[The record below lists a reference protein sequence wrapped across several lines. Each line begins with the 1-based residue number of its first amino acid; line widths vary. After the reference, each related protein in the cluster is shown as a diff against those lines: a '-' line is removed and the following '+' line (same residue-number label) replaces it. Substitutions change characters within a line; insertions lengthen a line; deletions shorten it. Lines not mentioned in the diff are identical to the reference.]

1 MSATESQAVPV
12 YREQNFY
19 VPTFKVKLRG
29 RELPDDVVYDVVQVS
44 YKDNLEEVDSFE
56 ISINN
61 WDAANR
67 SFKYIDEDTFDPG
80 KEIELYMGYHGKSPL
95 SLMIKGEITSLRPN
109 FPATGQPTLA
119 ITGLNL
125 LHRLRKKQET
135 CVYKDST
142 PSRIAGQIADRLGLK
157 ICTNPTATAQEQP
170 IPYLFQDNEYD
181 ILFLWERARKIGY
194 DLFVVEQATGQCQ
207 AGQLYFGP
215 STEVRRTTYQLSFNK
230 SLVDF
235 QPELATHRQV
245 GKVRVQGWDAKKKE
259 KIEYTATREDL
270 KTSGLGTEGRQ
281 EAVEQSFGDR
291 EEVITDI
298 PVNSVDDAKKLAIS
312 ALANIAKDLVTGRG
326 TCIGLPDLRAGSVVM
341 IDGMGQRFSGR
352 YFVTATTH
360 TINDSGYT
368 TQFDCRREEIK
379 GK

>member
-1 MSATESQAVPV
+1 MSANSQSIPI
-12 YREQNFY
+12 YRGQDFY
-19 VPTFKVKLRG
+19 VPIFKVKLRG

-61 WDAANR
+61 WDAGNR

-80 KEIELYMGYHGKSPL
+80 KEIELYMGYHGKNPL

-125 LHRLRKKQET
+125 LHRLRKKQESHT
-135 CVYKDST
+135 YPGLKDS
-142 PSRIAGQIADRLGLK
+142 QIAQQIATRLGLK
-157 ICTNPTATAQEQP
+157 LCTNTTAVANETP
-170 IPYLFQDNEYD
+170 VTYLFQDNEYD

-194 DLFVVEQATGQCQ
+194 DLFVVEQANGQCQ
-207 AGQLYFGP
+207 AGELYFGP
-215 STEVRRTTYQLSFNK
+215 SNEVRRPTYQLSFNK
-230 SLVDF
+230 SLIDF

-259 KIEYTATREDL
+259 KINGTATREDL
-270 KTSGLGTEGRQ
+270 KTAGLSAEGRL

-291 EEVITDI
+291 EEVISNL
-298 PVNSVDDAKKLAIS
+298 PVNSEDEAKKLAIS

-341 IDGMGQRFSGR
+341 IDGMGKRFSGR

-360 TINDSGYT
+360 TINDGGYT
-368 TQFDCRREEIK
+368 TQFECRREEIK
-379 GK
+379 